1 MMSLNE
7 PHRQALGSIEDGLA
21 GSDPRLASML
31 TIFSRLA
38 AGEEMPARE
47 KIPLR
52 RRRPAAHRPSRTR
65 RYPRLGWQQAM
76 LLLWVVISAG
86 LVAVALVLNNSGHKA
101 CIQSMGTVCSSPSI
115 PQHADASH
123 VMNPPP
129 LAEAFPH
136 RQPTSRGRSGQRAAR
151 HHRRAPLGDASR
163 RPGCVPFPEE
173 PGHC

>member
-1 MMSLNE
+1 MSFTELE
-7 PHRQALGSIEDGLA
+7 RQALGSIAAGLTD
-21 GSDPRLASML
+21 SDPRLASML

-47 KIPLR
+47 KVPVR
-52 RRRPAAHRPSRTR
+52 RRRPAAHRPRRTR

-101 CIQSMGTVCSSPSI
+101 CIQSMGTVCPSPSI